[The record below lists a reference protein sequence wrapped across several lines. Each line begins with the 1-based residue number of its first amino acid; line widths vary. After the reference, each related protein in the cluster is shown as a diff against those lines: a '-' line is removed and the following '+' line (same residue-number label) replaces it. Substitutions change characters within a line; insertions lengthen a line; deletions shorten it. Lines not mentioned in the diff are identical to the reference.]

1 MYETIALDVDTG
13 ARTQASVV
21 VLRQHV
27 SICILFIID
36 ICGIIDFIIEL
47 NLLRGDYEDIFDEC
61 SVHLYL
67 PLTLFVGVFM
77 SYSCYLCLFTY
88 GGV

>member
-1 MYETIALDVDTG
+1 MCSLKRVFLG
-13 ARTQASVV
+13 KH
-21 VLRQHV
+21 LH
-27 SICILFIID
+27 FIVID
-36 ICGIIDFIIEL
+36 ICCIIDFIIEL

-67 PLTLFVGVFM
+67 QLTLFVGVFM